1 MMIFML
7 TQKKKQN
14 KTKNHGS
21 ACVASCSSRMV
32 CPSVL
37 YYVSLSRLRIRK
49 KSLILSTKSIYIRFK
64 SINAQQKT
72 LSKNL
77 KI

>member
-1 MMIFML
+1 MVQHVL
-7 TQKKKQN
+7 
-14 KTKNHGS
+14 HR
-21 ACVASCSSRMV
+21 APRMV

-37 YYVSLSRLRIRK
+37 YYVSLSRMRIRK

-72 LSKNL
+72 LSKIL
-77 KI
+77 KFNNDCNVMTVTHI